1 MATKSVQQPKASRR
15 GLFVSA
21 DGITTMTE
29 ARFGRELIRNVCV
42 RNEDGDIT
50 AEHVILETTGRH
62 QRLKVPHV
70 RVVDESFADALLELP
85 S

>member
-1 MATKSVQQPKASRR
+1 MTKTTQKLKASRP

-42 RNEDGDIT
+42 RDEDGAIT
-50 AEHVILETTGRH
+50 AEHVTLETTGKHR
-62 QRLKVPHV
+62 RLKVPHV
-70 RVVDESFADALLELP
+70 RIVDDSFADSILELR